1 MEKITLFINANIR
14 WLSPVLFGLTTLTAV
29 ILGLD
34 DPIAIKDNDPIRY
47 WFVSNAINISF
58 WSFFVFLVISVF
70 VQFIEYKSRKTL
82 PELEVKLAE
91 YEEVSETIH
100 NNIKEL
106 FDGFLMNVSVS
117 KLGFTPDERITLY
130 IHNGKETFIPFGRAS
145 LNTEYRKKGRPF
157 YPDRQGC
164 ISEGWK
170 NGWDFYDFQM
180 DPSENINGYA
190 NEQYQQYG
198 IQKGITKKLKML
210 PRQIGAFRIGN
221 KHNPVGIIVVE
232 SIKPQKF
239 IAADLKGKLEEQD
252 EYLTHMILTLDK
264 YISAPSKASQI
275 EDM

>member
-1 MEKITLFINANIR
+1 MEKITFFINTNIR
-14 WLSPVLFGLTTLTAV
+14 WLSPILFGLTTVTAV
-29 ILGLD
+29 LLGLD
-34 DPIAIKDNDPIRY
+34 EPIAIQENHPIRY
-47 WFVSNAINISF
+47 WFFSNAINISF
-58 WSFFVFLVISVF
+58 WSFFVFLAVSVF

-82 PELEVKLAE
+82 PELEMKLAE

-117 KLGFTPDERITLY
+117 KLGCTPDERITLY
-130 IHNGKETFIPFGRAS
+130 IHNGKKTFIPFGRAS

-157 YPDRQGC
+157 YPDGQGC
-164 ISEGWK
+164 ISKGWK
-170 NGWDFYDFQM
+170 NGWDFYDFKI

-190 NEQYQQYG
+190 SEQYQQYG
-198 IQKGITKKLKML
+198 IQKGITKKLKMH

-232 SIKPQKF
+232 SIKPEKF
-239 IAADLKGKLEEQD
+239 IASDLKEKLEEQD

-275 EDM
+275 EDI